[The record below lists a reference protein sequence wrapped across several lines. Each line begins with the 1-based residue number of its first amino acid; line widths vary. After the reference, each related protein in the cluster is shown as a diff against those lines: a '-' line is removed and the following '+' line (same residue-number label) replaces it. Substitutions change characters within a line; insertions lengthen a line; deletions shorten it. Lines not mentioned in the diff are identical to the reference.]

1 MSFIIVEQSKN
12 SDQNS
17 SPNRSANSSTYLW
30 TICGMSVTCY
40 YKVVSKTYCDRR
52 FEDPAFPAE
61 DGFAEEEIVEDG
73 MAEDDVDVDITA

>member
-1 MSFIIVEQSKN
+1 
-12 SDQNS
+12 
-17 SPNRSANSSTYLW
+17 
-30 TICGMSVTCY
+30 MSVTCY

-52 FEDPAFPAE
+52 FEDPAFPLAAE